1 MTMGRQ
7 RTSAI
12 VIPPGQP
19 QSAAVVAGRVV
30 VVEDLNAL
38 PGAFLTLIPRQWV
51 A

>member
-1 MTMGRQ
+1 
-7 RTSAI
+7 
-12 VIPPGQP
+12 
-19 QSAAVVAGRVV
+19 VV